1 MKHPSTGDASTYR
14 QPDEECVRGG
24 GGVEWEIYK
33 GFLDLDF
40 PQVSISRDAY
50 FYCAPPP
57 PY

>member
-33 GFLDLDF
+33 GLLDLDF
-40 PQVSISRDAY
+40 P
-50 FYCAPPP
+50 
-57 PY
+57 